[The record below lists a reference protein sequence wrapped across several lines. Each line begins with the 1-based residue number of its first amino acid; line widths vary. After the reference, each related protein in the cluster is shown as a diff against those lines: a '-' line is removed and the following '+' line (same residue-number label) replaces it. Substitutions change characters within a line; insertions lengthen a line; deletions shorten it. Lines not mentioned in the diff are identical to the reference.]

1 MWGKACPSKTLLGN
15 IWNSSSTSH
24 FSADIYIFFQ
34 QRFSQ
39 NLFLI
44 FKNYFHAVIQ
54 TCILD
59 KREIFINSHNICC
72 MCFRPRL
79 LSFKATG
86 NSEAVDIRAF
96 SYFGNW
102 RKPSLVL
109 SYKIEVKAYPSL
121 ILLLNEDGSW
131 RYKPCL
137 KLDLF
142 FMMCCGTCIQRI
154 KL

>member
-1 MWGKACPSKTLLGN
+1 MFYLAIYETAPQLP
-15 IWNSSSTSH
+15 I

-59 KREIFINSHNICC
+59 KCEIFINSHNILYVVCVLDQGYC
-72 MCFRPRL
+72 L
-79 LSFKATG
+79 LKQQETVRQLTSG
-86 NSEAVDIRAF
+86 RAF

-109 SYKIEVKAYPSL
+109 SYKTEVKAYPSL
-121 ILLLNEDGSW
+121 ILLLNEEGSW

>member
-1 MWGKACPSKTLLGN
+1 MFYLAIYETAPQLP
-15 IWNSSSTSH
+15 I

-59 KREIFINSHNICC
+59 KCEIFINSHNILCVLDQGYC
-72 MCFRPRL
+72 L
-79 LSFKATG
+79 LKQQETVRQLT
-86 NSEAVDIRAF
+86 SELSHILEIEE
-96 SYFGNW
+96 SLN
-102 RKPSLVL
+102 LVL

-121 ILLLNEDGSW
+121 ILLLNEEGSW